1 MLFRNCYSVDPNTT
15 TARFISAKDYEHAKQ
30 TNSRPRFQLCISRRD
45 VARMEELIKEETYCN
60 PSITKLF
67 FMLGP
72 INRVLNNTY
81 RSSGTDNCVSKLVA
95 FCEDVLLPLN
105 NNPRS
110 RAKLDYTVEG
120 STLYPQL
127 VIKWNIEPDL
137 RTKLTKFARNFER
150 HAVSRDEIIRRFKQK
165 YPGARVEKHM
175 IKFAHIVEITPKSQ
189 TLSSNLTLS
198 EIKIS
203 LFDLLSNDQ
212 EHNDNEQDQLY
223 KALKLDD
230 DVPSRRD
237 RINTECLRKFAS
249 LVKAYMGKYE
259 TLQTALDRI
268 ENIDQETIDNA
279 RAPLTNQSTSEEIA
293 LKAYINKCINL
304 DPEVQNI
311 RSDEEFKQ
319 QIEEQVEAL
328 LGKVDELIKHYD
340 DDGITVREGDLKII
354 DEILKEKKNTTSSRH
369 AVDYSNL
376 IGNQKANKCTI
387 S

>member
-1 MLFRNCYSVDPNTT
+1 
-15 TARFISAKDYEHAKQ
+15 
-30 TNSRPRFQLCISRRD
+30 
-45 VARMEELIKEETYCN
+45 
-60 PSITKLF
+60 
-67 FMLGP
+67 
-72 INRVLNNTY
+72 
-81 RSSGTDNCVSKLVA
+81 
-95 FCEDVLLPLN
+95 
-105 NNPRS
+105 
-110 RAKLDYTVEG
+110 
-120 STLYPQL
+120 
-127 VIKWNIEPDL
+127 
-137 RTKLTKFARNFER
+137 
-150 HAVSRDEIIRRFKQK
+150 
-165 YPGARVEKHM
+165 M

-212 EHNDNEQDQLY
+212 EQDDNEQAQLS
-223 KALKLDD
+223 KALKLNDAA
-230 DVPSRRD
+230 PSQRD

-259 TLQTALDRI
+259 TLQTALDKI

-279 RAPLTNQSTSEEIA
+279 RAPLTNQSTAEEIA

-319 QIEEQVEAL
+319 QIKEPVEAL
-328 LGKVDELIKHYD
+328 LGKVDELIKHYE

-354 DEILKEKKNTTSSRH
+354 DEILKEKKHSTSSQH
-369 AVDYSNL
+369 AVDYRNL
-376 IGNQKANKCTI
+376 TGNQKANKCTI